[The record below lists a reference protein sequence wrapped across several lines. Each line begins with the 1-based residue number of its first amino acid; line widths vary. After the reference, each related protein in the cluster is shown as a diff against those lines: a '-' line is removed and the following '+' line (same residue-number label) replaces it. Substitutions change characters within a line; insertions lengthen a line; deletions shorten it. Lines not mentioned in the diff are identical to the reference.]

1 MAHSKEHSKT
11 SLAEYWGGGGGGG
24 NGWRGECTVG
34 QAPSRT
40 MTMTVDFT
48 QRVFEY
54 PLEWCTY
61 ILK

>member
-1 MAHSKEHSKT
+1 MV
-11 SLAEYWGGGGGGG
+11 GG
-24 NGWRGECTVG
+24 GECTVG